1 MSSNFYCLNFETP
14 VRKKELSTDQ
24 SDYVFVTL
32 IAPDFLQL
40 SQSLAFQQLNISVSL
55 TSASTKISRKY
66 LYINLKENKKTYIH
80 LRFTKVISMGINI
93 RYIYIQY
100 WAKAHMSETKRELP
114 NLLVIKLCH
123 ECTEHMPI
131 S

>member
-131 S
+131 

>member
-80 LRFTKVISMGINI
+80 LRFTKVISMGINT
-93 RYIYIQY
+93 RHIYMQY
-100 WAKAHMSETKRELP
+100 GAKAHMSETKRELP